1 MLIREYFKWLP
12 VFLTTLLLSEHIPLI
27 KTIDAGPSEA
37 SQLLS
42 AVSEFANGV
51 KDNIVGMVTRPSDF
65 IQDSEN
71 EDNQTSSDPAPSPV
85 AVELPLEPPPEPPQP
100 PETPPINKSTSRF
113 WRMEGTK
120 IILELDLELIPGFGM
135 LRRVFEWVT
144 YWFEVLSSN
153 DSVVDPT
160 GQSYWIY
167 IIAPAALG
175 FFGGLGFGLGGR
187 CRWCL
192 SRRKPPKVVE
202 KAEPVVKETERKTPA
217 NAYFESLL
225 RKSYMMPST
234 LQHVPDPRLLGGSA
248 PISPIKLEPAEETN
262 STIDRIAKKE
272 EDADPLTV
280 PPSLSDSSWYSPGSP
295 LSPTRMNSSGLDL
308 PPYEGFQPKPTAS
321 HPNGLPTSLL
331 GSFSVISSPRDPQE
345 QNIPQISDPW
355 SDYTPGYTPGD
366 RTDPS

>member
-51 KDNIVGMVTRPSDF
+51 KDNIVGMVTRPSDL
-65 IQDSEN
+65 IQDPEN
-71 EDNQTSSDPAPSPV
+71 EHNQTSSDPEPSPA
-85 AVELPLEPPPEPPQP
+85 AVEPPLEPPPEPPLEPPPEPPQP
-100 PETPPINKSTSRF
+100 PEIPPIDSSTSRF

-120 IILELDLELIPGFGM
+120 ITLEFDLEWIPGFDM
-135 LRRVFEWVT
+135 LRSVFERVA

-153 DSVVDPT
+153 DSVVDST

-187 CRWCL
+187 CRWCF

-202 KAEPVVKETERKTPA
+202 KVEPVVKKAERKAPA
-217 NAYFESLL
+217 NAYCE
-225 RKSYMMPST
+225 
-234 LQHVPDPRLLGGSA
+234 
-248 PISPIKLEPAEETN
+248 
-262 STIDRIAKKE
+262 
-272 EDADPLTV
+272 
-280 PPSLSDSSWYSPGSP
+280 
-295 LSPTRMNSSGLDL
+295 
-308 PPYEGFQPKPTAS
+308 
-321 HPNGLPTSLL
+321 
-331 GSFSVISSPRDPQE
+331 
-345 QNIPQISDPW
+345 
-355 SDYTPGYTPGD
+355 
-366 RTDPS
+366 